1 MDKPKILLVEDEA
14 IIAMD
19 LKLKLEQQG
28 YDVVAIAS
36 SAEKAVQ
43 SAKKH
48 RPELILMDI
57 LLKGEKTGIEAS
69 KQIQKKHNIPIIYL
83 TGNIHLLGDLKNKD
97 HDYFKVLT
105 KPPSEWE
112 LFDTIKQALN
122 R

>member
-1 MDKPKILLVEDEA
+1 MDKPKILVVEDES

-36 SAEKAVQ
+36 SADDAVQ
-43 SAKKH
+43 ATKKYK
-48 RPELILMDI
+48 PELILMDI

-69 KQIQKKHNIPIIYL
+69 EQIQKQMDIPIICM
-83 TGNIHLLGDLKNKD
+83 TGNMHLLDSLNNKNFD
-97 HDYFKVLT
+97 FFKVLG

-112 LFDTIKQALN
+112 LFDSIEKALN

>member
-1 MDKPKILLVEDEA
+1 MYKTKILIVEDES

-28 YDVVAIAS
+28 YDVVSIAS
-36 SAEKAVQ
+36 SADEAVKG
-43 SAKKH
+43 AKKH

-69 KQIQKKHNIPIIYL
+69 EQIQKQMDVLIIYM
-83 TGNIHLLGDLKNKD
+83 TGNIHLLDDLKTKD
-97 HDYFKVLT
+97 RNYFKVLT
-105 KPPSEWE
+105 KPPAEWK
-112 LFDTIKQALN
+112 LFDSIEKALN